1 MTGRALEAVLDQLHG
16 LAAEAL
22 ITELAHH
29 AEQLALNP
37 QRVLD
42 HQAEVLSYEDALDA
56 WEAGGRK
63 PEDKPKE
70 PKALMLYQVPPQF
83 LDKVLK
89 FLAQNGVNAPATAP
103 KVDALARELR
113 DLDLD
118 AEARP
123 HH

>member
-22 ITELAHH
+22 ITELQHH
-29 AEQLALNP
+29 AEQLSLNP
-37 QRVLD
+37 QRVND
-42 HQAEVLSYEDALDA
+42 HAQAVVFYEAALAAWEDA
-56 WEAGGRK
+56 EGK

-70 PKALMLYQVPPQF
+70 PKPLMLYQVPPQF

-103 KVDALARELR
+103 KVDALARELG

-118 AEARP
+118 FETRA
-123 HH
+123 H